1 MAAPG
6 HGSGKGKKMTRKRY
20 IKLMM
25 GRGYSRQEA
34 EFAAILIY
42 TFERGMRDWQKL
54 RIEVNGAEYL
64 AAGYAFWW
72 MWEFE
77 PTVETAAVKAA
88 HPRYIRQTGSR
99 RMVNGR

>member
-1 MAAPG
+1 MAPAG

-25 GRGYSRQEA
+25 GQGYSRQEA
-34 EFAAILIY
+34 EFAAMLIC
-42 TFERGMRDWQKL
+42 TFDRGLRDRQK

-64 AAGYAFWW
+64 ISGYAFWR

-77 PTVETAAVKAA
+77 PTVEMAAVKAA